1 MASTA
6 ARSAEKIIYC
16 CGTGALVTGISRA
29 GSAGGRSLVSAANHA
44 YLHGMV
50 EVAVISAAA
59 LAVGALLVLLFLPG
73 GRSAVGE
80 TRVSPRSNEVNPGVH
95 LVRPR

>member
-1 MASTA
+1 MLTPYLQVVQGADA
-6 ARSAEKIIYC
+6 QA
-16 CGTGALVTGISRA
+16 TGLRLLPMIGAM
-29 GSAGGRSLVSAANHA
+29 LVSAA
-44 YLHGMV
+44 V
-50 EVAVISAAA
+50 

-95 LVRPR
+95 PVRPR